1 MLLSSPAGYKMNEI
15 VNKFYLEGYKFT
27 REMHIKQPEFPWS
40 VKNTLLKAKEEYE
53 NKKNQEMHD
62 IFIKTN

>member
-1 MLLSSPAGYKMNEI
+1 MNEI

-53 NKKNQEMHD
+53 NKKNQEIHD